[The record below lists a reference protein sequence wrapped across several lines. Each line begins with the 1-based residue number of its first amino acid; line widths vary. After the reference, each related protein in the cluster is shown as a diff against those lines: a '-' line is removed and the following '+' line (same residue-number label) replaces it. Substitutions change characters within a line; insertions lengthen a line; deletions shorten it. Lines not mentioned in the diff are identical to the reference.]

1 MRLVGTTR
9 TAVAVLLL
17 ALASLASSWAGES
30 PSAEDAVASPAAV
43 KKRVGKPVSIAWGGD
58 LTLGSSYGNP
68 PNAGRALLAA
78 GTKVL
83 KRANIAAVNYEGT
96 FGPGGAS
103 KCSGKSKDCFAFQ
116 APPGNAR
123 TIRRAG
129 VDIVNHANN
138 HAFDYGAL
146 GWRSTRDALA
156 KAKVGATG
164 APGEL
169 KIIRRNGTRV
179 AFLGFSTYGW
189 TNPMGD
195 DAAVRARIESAAG
208 QADIVVA
215 FLHAG
220 AEGADK
226 QHVPR
231 GPEHAFGELRGDS
244 RHFAHTAIDAGADL
258 ILGSGPHVLR
268 GLELYRN
275 RLVAYSLGNLAGWH
289 NFGTGGRSAL
299 SAVLTVALG
308 PAGRFYAAR
317 IASYTLDGAG
327 VPHAD
332 RGRGAV
338 KLIKSLSRGD
348 FPRSDLKIDR
358 TGLVTATPRSSSG

>member
-1 MRLVGTTR
+1 MRLIGTTR

-17 ALASLASSWAGES
+17 VAASLASSGAGES
-30 PSAEDAVASPAAV
+30 PGSEVAVAAPA
-43 KKRVGKPVSIAWGGD
+43 KRVAKPVSIAWGGD
-58 LTLGSSYGNP
+58 VTLGSSYGNP
-68 PNAGRALLAA
+68 PNGGRALLAA
-78 GTKVL
+78 GAKVL
-83 KRANIAAVNYEGT
+83 KRANLAAVNYEGT

-103 KCSGKSKDCFAFQ
+103 KCGAGAENCFAFQ

-123 TIRRAG
+123 TLRRAG

-138 HAFDYGAL
+138 HAFDFGAT
-146 GWRSTRDALA
+146 GWRSTRDALT
-156 KAKVGATG
+156 KAGVQATG

-169 KIIRRNGTRV
+169 KILERRGTRV
-179 AFLGFSTYGW
+179 AFLGFSTYSW

-195 DAAVRARIESAAG
+195 DATVRARIQSATG

-231 GPEHAFGELRGDS
+231 GPETAFGEYRGNS

-258 ILGSGPHVLR
+258 VLGSGPHVLR
-268 GLELYRN
+268 GLELYKN

-299 SAVLTVALG
+299 SALITVALG

-317 IASYTLDGAG
+317 ISSYKLDGAG

-332 RGRGAV
+332 RGRGTV
-338 KLIKSLSRGD
+338 KLMRSLSRAD
-348 FPRSDLKIDR
+348 FPKSALKVDR
-358 TGLVTATPRSSSG
+358 TGLVTVVKR

>member
-1 MRLVGTTR
+1 MRLIGTTR

-17 ALASLASSWAGES
+17 VLASLAPSWTGET
-30 PSAEDAVASPAAV
+30 PVTADAVAAAAP
-43 KKRVGKPVSIAWGGD
+43 KRAPKPVSIAWGGD
-58 LTLGSSYGNP
+58 VTLGSSYGNP
-68 PNAGRALLAA
+68 PDAGRPLLTA
-78 GTKVL
+78 GTEVL
-83 KRANIAAVNYEGT
+83 KAANLAAVNYEGT

-103 KCSGKSKDCFAFQ
+103 KCAGGAKDCFAFQ
-116 APPGNAR
+116 APPGNAK
-123 TIRRAG
+123 TLRRAG

-146 GWRSTRDALA
+146 GWRSTRDALS
-156 KAKVGATG
+156 KAKVEATG

-169 KIIRRNGTRV
+169 KILSRNGTRV
-179 AFLGFSTYGW
+179 AFLGFSTYAW
-189 TNPMGD
+189 TNAMGD
-195 DAAVRARIESAAG
+195 DAAVAARVKSAAE

-231 GPEHAFGELRGDS
+231 GPERAFGEFRGDS

-258 ILGSGPHVLR
+258 VLGSGPHVLR
-268 GLELYRN
+268 GLELYKN

-289 NFGTGGRSAL
+289 NFGTGGRSSL
-299 SAVLTVALG
+299 SAIITVALG

-317 IASYTLDGAG
+317 IASFKLDGAG

-358 TGLVTATPRSSSG
+358 SGLVTATER

>member
-1 MRLVGTTR
+1 MRLIGTTR

-17 ALASLASSWAGES
+17 VLASLASSWTGEA
-30 PSAEDAVASPAAV
+30 PVTAEAVAAAAP
-43 KKRVGKPVSIAWGGD
+43 KRTPKPVSIAWGGD
-58 LTLGSSYGNP
+58 VTLGSSYGNP
-68 PNAGRALLAA
+68 PDAGRPLLAA

-83 KRANIAAVNYEGT
+83 EAANLAAVNYEGT

-103 KCSGKSKDCFAFQ
+103 KCGGGAKDCFAFQ
-116 APPGNAR
+116 APPGNAK
-123 TIRRAG
+123 TLRRAG

-146 GWRSTRDALA
+146 GWRSTRDALT
-156 KAKVGATG
+156 KAKVEATG

-169 KIIRRNGTRV
+169 KILSRNGTKV
-179 AFLGFSTYGW
+179 AFLGFSTYAW
-189 TNPMGD
+189 TNAMGD
-195 DAAVRARIESAAG
+195 DAAVVARIKSAVE

-231 GPEHAFGELRGDS
+231 GPEQAFGEYRGDS

-258 ILGSGPHVLR
+258 VLGSGPHVLR
-268 GLELYRN
+268 GLELYKN

-289 NFGTGGRSAL
+289 NFGTGGRSSL
-299 SAVLTVALG
+299 SAIITVALG

-317 IASYTLDGAG
+317 IASFKLDGAG
-327 VPHAD
+327 VPHTD
-332 RGRGAV
+332 KGRGAM

-358 TGLVTATPRSSSG
+358 SGLVTATER

>member
-1 MRLVGTTR
+1 MRLIGTTR

-17 ALASLASSWAGES
+17 AVASLASSWAGES
-30 PSAEDAVASPAAV
+30 PTSADAVAAATTPA
-43 KKRVGKPVSIAWGGD
+43 KRATAQPVSIAWGGD

-68 PNAGRALLAA
+68 PDAGRPLLAA

-83 KRANIAAVNYEGT
+83 KAANIAAVNYEGT

-103 KCSGKSKDCFAFQ
+103 KCAKASKNCFAFQ

-146 GWRSTRDALA
+146 GWRSTRDALT
-156 KAKVGATG
+156 KAKVAATG

-169 KIIRRNGTRV
+169 KIVSRNGTKV
-179 AFLGFSTYGW
+179 AFLGFSTYSW
-189 TNPMGD
+189 TNAMND
-195 DAAVRARIESAAG
+195 DAAVRARITSAAS

-231 GPEHAFGELRGDS
+231 GAEQAFGEFRGDS

-268 GLELYRN
+268 GLELYKN

-289 NFGTGGRSAL
+289 NFGTGGRSSL
-299 SAVLTVALG
+299 SALITVALG

-327 VPHAD
+327 VPHVD
-332 RGRGAV
+332 GKRGAV
-338 KLIKSLSRGD
+338 KLMRSLSRAD
-348 FPRSDLKIDR
+348 FPKSGLKFSRS
-358 TGLVTATPRSSSG
+358 GLVTPFKRR

>member
-1 MRLVGTTR
+1 MRLIGTTR

-17 ALASLASSWAGES
+17 VLASLASSWAGET
-30 PSAEDAVASPAAV
+30 PAGDVAVAKDAPKRAA
-43 KKRVGKPVSIAWGGD
+43 KPVSIAWGGD

-68 PNAGRALLAA
+68 PDAGRPLLAA

-83 KRANIAAVNYEGT
+83 KAADIAAVNYEGT
-96 FGPGGAS
+96 FGPGGSS
-103 KCSGKSKDCFAFQ
+103 KCAAGAENCFAFQ
-116 APPGNAR
+116 APAGNAR
-123 TIRRAG
+123 TLRRAG

-138 HAFDYGAL
+138 HAFDYGAV
-146 GWRSTRDALA
+146 GWRSTRDALT
-156 KAKVGATG
+156 KAEVEATG

-169 KIIRRNGTRV
+169 KILSRNGTKV
-179 AFLGFSTYGW
+179 AFVGFSTYPW
-189 TNPMGD
+189 TNAMGD
-195 DAAVRARIESAAG
+195 DAAVVARIGSASQEAEV
-208 QADIVVA
+208 VVA

-220 AEGADK
+220 AEGADR
-226 QHVPR
+226 QHVPH
-231 GPEHAFGELRGDS
+231 GPEQAFGEFRGDS

-258 ILGSGPHVLR
+258 VLGSGPHVLR
-268 GLELYRN
+268 GLELYKN

-299 SAVLTVALG
+299 SAIITVALG

-317 IASYTLDGAG
+317 IASFKLDGAG

-332 RGRGAV
+332 KGRGAV

-358 TGLVTATPRSSSG
+358 TGLVTAFKR

>member
-1 MRLVGTTR
+1 MRFIGTTR
-9 TAVAVLLL
+9 TVVAVLLL
-17 ALASLASSWAGES
+17 ALASLASSWAGET
-30 PSAEDAVASPAAV
+30 PTTEDAVAASTMPAKQRTA
-43 KKRVGKPVSIAWGGD
+43 KPVSIAWGGD

-68 PNAGRALLAA
+68 PNAGRPLLAA

-83 KRANIAAVNYEGT
+83 KAANIAAVNYEGT

-103 KCSGKSKDCFAFQ
+103 KCSGSSKNCFAFQ

-146 GWRSTRDALA
+146 GWRSTRDALT
-156 KAKVGATG
+156 KAKVAATG

-169 KIIRRNGTRV
+169 KIISRNGTKV
-179 AFLGFSTYGW
+179 AFLGFSTYSW
-189 TNPMGD
+189 TNPMAD
-195 DAAVRARIESAAG
+195 DAAVRARITSAAG

-220 AEGADK
+220 AEGADR

-231 GPEHAFGELRGDS
+231 GAEQAFGEFRGDS

-258 ILGSGPHVLR
+258 VLGSGPHVLR
-268 GLELYRN
+268 GLELYKH

-299 SAVLTVALG
+299 SAIITVALG

-317 IASYTLDGAG
+317 IASFKLDGAG
-327 VPHAD
+327 VPHTD
-332 RGRGAV
+332 KGRGAV
-338 KLIKSLSRGD
+338 KLVKSLSRGD
-348 FPRSDLKIDR
+348 FPGSDLKIDR
-358 TGLVTATPRSSSG
+358 TGLVTAVKR

>member
-1 MRLVGTTR
+1 MRLIGTTR

-30 PSAEDAVASPAAV
+30 PNSEDAVAAADSAGA
-43 KKRVGKPVSIAWGGD
+43 KKRAAKPVTIAWGGD

-68 PNAGRALLAA
+68 PDAGRPLLTA
-78 GTKVL
+78 GAKVL
-83 KRANIAAVNYEGT
+83 KSADLAAVNYEGT

-103 KCSGKSKDCFAFQ
+103 KCSKASKNCFAFQ

-123 TIRRAG
+123 TLRQAG

-138 HAFDYGAL
+138 HAFDYGAV
-146 GWRSTRDALA
+146 GWRSTRNALA
-156 KAKVGATG
+156 NAKLAATG
-164 APGEL
+164 APGEAEIL
-169 KIIRRNGTRV
+169 LRNGTAV
-179 AFLGFSTYGW
+179 AFVGFSTYSW
-189 TNPMGD
+189 TNPMAD
-195 DAAVRARIESAAG
+195 DTAVRARIESAAG

-231 GPEHAFGELRGDS
+231 GPEHAFGEFRGDS

-258 ILGSGPHVLR
+258 VLGSGPHVLR
-268 GLELYRN
+268 GLELYRH

-299 SAVLTVALG
+299 SALITVAVG

-317 IASYTLDGAG
+317 IASYKLDRAG

-332 RGRGAV
+332 RALGAV
-338 KLIKSLSRGD
+338 KLMRDLSRGD
-348 FPRSDLKIDR
+348 FPQSDLKIDR
-358 TGLVTATPRSSSG
+358 TGLVTAIER

>member
-1 MRLVGTTR
+1 MRLIGTTR

-17 ALASLASSWAGES
+17 ALASLASSWAGEA
-30 PSAEDAVASPAAV
+30 PTAEDAVAAGRGVTKRAA
-43 KKRVGKPVSIAWGGD
+43 KPVSIAWGGD

-68 PNAGRALLAA
+68 PDAGRPLLAA

-83 KRANIAAVNYEGT
+83 KAANIAAVNYEGT

-103 KCSGKSKDCFAFQ
+103 KCSAPSKNCFAFQ

-123 TIRRAG
+123 TLRRAG

-146 GWRSTRDALA
+146 GWRSTRDALT

-164 APGEL
+164 APGEV
-169 KIIRRNGTRV
+169 KVVQRNGTKV
-179 AFLGFSTYGW
+179 AFLGFSTYPW
-189 TNPMGD
+189 TNAMGD
-195 DAAVRARIESAAG
+195 DAAVRARIESASG
-208 QADIVVA
+208 QADLVVA

-231 GPEHAFGELRGDS
+231 GPEHAFGEFRGDS

-268 GLELYRN
+268 GLELYKN

-299 SAVLTVALG
+299 SAIITVAVG

-317 IASYTLDGAG
+317 IASYKLDGAG

-332 RGRGAV
+332 PGRGAV
-338 KLIKSLSRGD
+338 KLMKSLSRGD

-358 TGLVTATPRSSSG
+358 SGLVTAIKR

>member
-1 MRLVGTTR
+1 MRLIGTTR

-17 ALASLASSWAGES
+17 VAASLASSSAGES
-30 PSAEDAVASPAAV
+30 PVSAVAVAAATPQPN
-43 KKRVGKPVSIAWGGD
+43 PVSIAWGGD
-58 LTLGSSYGNP
+58 VTLGSSYGNP
-68 PNAGRALLAA
+68 PNGGRALLAA
-78 GTKVL
+78 AAPVL
-83 KRANIAAVNYEGT
+83 KRANIGAVNYEGT

-103 KCSGKSKDCFAFQ
+103 KCGAGAENCFAFQ

-123 TIRRAG
+123 TLRRAG

-138 HAFDYGAL
+138 HAFDFGPV
-146 GWRSTRDALA
+146 GWRSTRDAL
-156 KAKVGATG
+156 KKVKVAATG

-169 KIIRRNGTRV
+169 TILERRGTRV
-179 AFLGFSTYGW
+179 AFLGFSTYTW

-195 DAAVRARIESAAG
+195 DAAVRARVQSAGA
-208 QADIVVA
+208 QADIVVT

-231 GPEHAFGELRGDS
+231 GPETAFGEDRGDS
-244 RHFAHTAIDAGADL
+244 RHFAHTAIDAGADVV
-258 ILGSGPHVLR
+258 LGSGPHVLR
-268 GLELYRN
+268 GLELYKN
-275 RLVAYSLGNLAGWH
+275 RLVAYSLGNLVGWH

-299 SAVLTVALG
+299 SALITVALG

-317 IASYTLDGAG
+317 IASYKLDGAG

-338 KLIKSLSRGD
+338 KLLRSLSRAD
-348 FPRSDLKIDR
+348 FPKSDLRIAR
-358 TGLVTATPRSSSG
+358 SGLVTAVKRS